1 MSNENQEEIATI
13 LEQTEKLDFLIQSL
27 VKLSRMESGII
38 AVHSEDT
45 TIAQMFASVQQQFNV
60 KVREK
65 NITLSYVTRICM
77 FYVIQNGLWR
87 HSEIL

>member
-1 MSNENQEEIATI
+1 M
-13 LEQTEKLDFLIQSL
+13 EQTEKLDFLIQSL

-77 FYVIQNGLWR
+77 FDVIQNGPWR

>member
-1 MSNENQEEIATI
+1 
-13 LEQTEKLDFLIQSL
+13 
-27 VKLSRMESGII
+27 MESGII

-45 TIAQMFASVQQQFNV
+45 TIKQMLESIQQQFNV

-65 NITLSYVTRICM
+65 NITLSYVTRICI
-77 FYVIQNGLWR
+77 FDVIQNGLWR